1 MTVRSG
7 GSVAE
12 GAAARIA
19 RTVSAKIHTSTRI
32 GTPVQSSSSGRLP
45 KTWRGSAAPGRPR
58 DRTRLYAT
66 TPVTIARMTPQM
78 SRTAKNRSPIALA
91 SGDAG
96 LNTGT
101 SCIPLRV
108 PAHAWTRSHSKL
120 EAQFRQQGVL
130 PRTHVCV
137 RGHDL
142 LNRRIHLLLLAARG
156 ESVCQQQGLFLGL
169 LNGLN
174 ERPHTSHGRIKL
186 ALTIKFLNM
195 PEGREQL
202 LQLLVFNRRQM
213 AVGIHRQN
221 QQVKQCP
228 LLVGRKSSEIDIHVE
243 SLPDVAADFKAQGSD
258 WRSEE

>member
-12 GAAARIA
+12 GSAARMG
-19 RTVSAKIHTSTRI
+19 RTVSAKIHTSTKN

-45 KTWRGSAAPGRPR
+45 KTWHGSPAPGRAR

-78 SRTAKNRSPIALA
+78 TRTAKNRSLIALA

-101 SCIPLRV
+101 FCISLRA

-169 LNGLN
+169 LD
-174 ERPHTSHGRIKL
+174 
-186 ALTIKFLNM
+186 
-195 PEGREQL
+195 
-202 LQLLVFNRRQM
+202 
-213 AVGIHRQN
+213 
-221 QQVKQCP
+221 
-228 LLVGRKSSEIDIHVE
+228 RKSTRLNSSHLGISYAVFC
-243 SLPDVAADFKAQGSD
+243 LKKKQG
-258 WRSEE
+258 

>member
-12 GAAARIA
+12 GSAARIA

-32 GTPVQSSSSGRLP
+32 DTPVQRISSGRLP
-45 KTWRGSAAPGRPR
+45 KTWHGSPAPGRAR

-66 TPVTIARMTPQM
+66 TPVTIARMTAQM
-78 SRTAKNRSPIALA
+78 TRTAKNRSLIALA

-101 SCIPLRV
+101 FCISLRV

-174 ERPHTSHGRIKL
+174 ERPHTSHRRVKFALPIKL
-186 ALTIKFLNM
+186 VGVS
-195 PEGREQL
+195 ESREQL
-202 LQLLVFNRRQM
+202 LQLLVFDRRQM
-213 AVGIHRQN
+213 AVGIHRQD

-228 LLVGRKSSEIDIHVE
+228 LLGGRKTSEIYIHVE
-243 SLPDVAADFKAQGSD
+243 TLPDVDADCKAEGPD
-258 WRSEE
+258 W